1 MECLIAIACGVVVGI
16 FGLVLKGA
24 RLGKG
29 AMLLII
35 LLAIAVL
42 VVSLALS
49 SGQ

>member
-1 MECLIAIACGVVVGI
+1 MKCLIAIACGVVVGI
-16 FGLVLKGA
+16 FGLCLKGL

-35 LLAIAVL
+35 FLAIAVL